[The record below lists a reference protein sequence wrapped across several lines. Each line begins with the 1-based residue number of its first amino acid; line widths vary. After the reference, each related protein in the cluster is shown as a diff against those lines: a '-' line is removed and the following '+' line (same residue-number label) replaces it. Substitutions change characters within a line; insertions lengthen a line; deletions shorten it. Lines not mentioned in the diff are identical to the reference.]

1 MSVRY
6 SAGIRPVYDMR
17 TDRNYYFCS
26 RMKKQ
31 QLILV
36 GGGFLLLILLLFFG
50 KTVPSKK
57 PVPQVEK
64 TAETGSFTI
73 EMLLTEAKKEL
84 TPARQAYVTGLESAV
99 VRGDVKNQ
107 QIKVYEQLAAF
118 WRDSVSL
125 PPLYAWYTGKASKLE
140 NSEKSLTFAARLF
153 LDNLRGMDDPG
164 VKAWMAGQGRELFE
178 RALQLNP
185 ANDSSKIG
193 LGSCY
198 IFGSPAGDPQQVM
211 QGIQQILE
219 VARRDSSNMYA
230 QLMLGI
236 GGVVSGQLDKAI
248 IRLQRVV
255 SHEPA
260 NLEAILTLAEAY
272 ERQGDKSNAVK
283 WYKIAKK
290 LITNPEINGE
300 IDKRIKSLQ

>member
-1 MSVRY
+1 
-6 SAGIRPVYDMR
+6 
-17 TDRNYYFCS
+17 
-26 RMKKQ
+26 MKKQ
-31 QLILV
+31 QLILISSSL
-36 GGGFLLLILLLFFG
+36 LLLILLFFFA

-57 PVPQVEK
+57 AVPQAPAK
-64 TAETGSFTI
+64 TEGHFNIQS
-73 EMLLTEAKKEL
+73 LLLASKKEL
-84 TPARQAYVTGLESAV
+84 SPSRQAYVTGLESAV
-99 VRGDVKNQ
+99 VRGDVKDQ
-107 QIKVYEQLAAF
+107 QIHIYHQLAGF
-118 WRDSVSL
+118 WKDSVSVL
-125 PPLYAWYTGKASKLE
+125 PLHAWYLEEASKLE
-140 NSEKSLTFAARLF
+140 NSEKSLNFAARLF